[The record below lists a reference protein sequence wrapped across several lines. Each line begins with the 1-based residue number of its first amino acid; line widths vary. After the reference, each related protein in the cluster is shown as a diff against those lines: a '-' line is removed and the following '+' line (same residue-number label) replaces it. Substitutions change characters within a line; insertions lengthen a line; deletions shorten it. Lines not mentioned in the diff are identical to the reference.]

1 LYLNLSKGGST
12 LTIALYPGSFDPI
25 TNGHIDIAT
34 RASKLFDKTI
44 IGIFATPDKNL
55 MFSLKERVDLA
66 KRATT
71 HLPRVEVI
79 PYSNITV
86 EFAKEIK
93 AQVLVRGLRMIG
105 DFEWE
110 FEMAMM
116 NQMLSPGLETVCFM
130 ASQEYQ
136 FLSASLIKEV
146 ASLGGD
152 ISKLVPRHV
161 AEALKKKGIIKK

>member
-1 LYLNLSKGGST
+1 LI
-12 LTIALYPGSFDPI
+12 IALYPGSFDPI

-34 RASKLFDKTI
+34 RASQLFDKTI
-44 IGIFATPDKNL
+44 IGIFATPEKNL
-55 MFSLKERVDLA
+55 TFSFAERVTLA
-66 KRATT
+66 KKATA
-71 HLPRVEVI
+71 HLSKVEVI

-86 EFAKEIK
+86 EFAREIK
-93 AQVLVRGLRMIG
+93 AKVLVRGLRMIG

-152 ISKLVPRHV
+152 IVKFVPPNV
-161 AEALKKKGIIKK
+161 AEALKKKFAVKK

>member
-1 LYLNLSKGGST
+1 
-12 LTIALYPGSFDPI
+12 LTTALYPGSFDPI

-34 RASKLFDKTI
+34 RASKIFDKLI
-44 IGIFATPDKNL
+44 VGIFASPEKPI
-55 MFSLKERVDLA
+55 MFSTEERVELA
-66 KRATT
+66 VRALE
-71 HLPRVEVI
+71 HL
-79 PYSNITV
+79 SNVKVMEYEGITV
-86 EFAKEIK
+86 EFARQIG
-93 AQVLVRGLRMIG
+93 AQVMVRGLRMIG

-116 NQMLSPGLETVCFM
+116 NKMLSPDLELVCLL

-152 ISKLVPRHV
+152 VTSLVPPHV
-161 AEALKKKGIIKK
+161 AEALKKIGPN

>member
-1 LYLNLSKGGST
+1 M
-12 LTIALYPGSFDPI
+12 IVALYPGSFDPI
-25 TNGHIDIAT
+25 TNGHIDIAS
-34 RASKLFDKTI
+34 RASRLFDKTI
-44 IGIFATPDKNL
+44 IGIFSTPEKKL
-55 MFSLKERVDLA
+55 TFTIPERVELA
-66 KRATT
+66 KEATA
-71 HLPRVEVI
+71 HLKGVEVI
-79 PYSNITV
+79 SYSNITV
-86 EFAKEIK
+86 EFAKEVK
-93 AQVLVRGLRMIG
+93 AQVLVRGLRAIG

-152 ISKLVPRHV
+152 ISSLVPANV
-161 AEALKKKGIIKK
+161 AAALKKKDLNKK

>member
-1 LYLNLSKGGST
+1 LI
-12 LTIALYPGSFDPI
+12 IALYPGSFDPI
-25 TNGHIDIAT
+25 TNGHIDIAI
-34 RASKLFDKTI
+34 RASRLFDKTI
-44 IGIFATPDKNL
+44 IGIFATPEKNL
-55 MFSLKERVDLA
+55 VFSLEERVEMAKKATARLA
-66 KRATT
+66 K
-71 HLPRVEVI
+71 VEVI

-152 ISKLVPRHV
+152 ISKFVPKHV
-161 AEALKKKGIIKK
+161 AEALRKKGVSKK

>member
-1 LYLNLSKGGST
+1 L
-12 LTIALYPGSFDPI
+12 IVALYPGSFDPI
-25 TNGHIDIAT
+25 TNGHIDIAS
-34 RASKLFDKTI
+34 RASRLFDKTI
-44 IGIFATPDKNL
+44 IGIFSTPEKKL
-55 MFSLKERVDLA
+55 TFTIPERVKLA
-66 KRATT
+66 KEATA
-71 HLPRVEVI
+71 HLKGVEVI
-79 PYSNITV
+79 AYSNITV
-86 EFAKEIK
+86 EFAKEVK
-93 AQVLVRGLRMIG
+93 AQVLVRGLRAIG

-152 ISKLVPRHV
+152 ISSLVPANV
-161 AEALKKKGIIKK
+161 AAALRKKDLNKK

>member
-1 LYLNLSKGGST
+1 MI
-12 LTIALYPGSFDPI
+12 IALYPGSFDPI

-34 RASKLFDKTI
+34 RASKLFDKI
-44 IGIFATPDKNL
+44 VIGIFATPGKNV
-55 MFSLKERVDLA
+55 MFPLEERVQLA
-66 KRATT
+66 KDAMS
-71 HLPRVEVI
+71 HLPNVEVI

-86 EFAKEIK
+86 ELAREVG

-152 ISKLVPRHV
+152 IHSLVPENV
-161 AEALKKKGIIKK
+161 ARALERKDVTGK

>member
-1 LYLNLSKGGST
+1 MIT
-12 LTIALYPGSFDPI
+12 ALYPGSFDPI
-25 TNGHIDIAT
+25 TNGHVDIAT
-34 RASKLFDKTI
+34 RASKLFDKTV

-55 MFSLKERVDLA
+55 MFSLEERVTLA
-66 KRATT
+66 QQATA
-71 HLPRVEVI
+71 HLLKVEVI

-86 EFAKEIK
+86 EFARDIH

-146 ASLGGD
+146 ANLGGN
-152 ISKLVPRHV
+152 IVSLVPPNV
-161 AEALKKKGIIKK
+161 AKALKKKGLGKK

>member
-1 LYLNLSKGGST
+1 MI
-12 LTIALYPGSFDPI
+12 IALYPGSFDPI

-34 RASKLFDKTI
+34 RASKLFDKI
-44 IGIFATPDKNL
+44 VIGIFATPEKTL
-55 MFSLKERVDLA
+55 MFSLDERVKLA
-66 KRATT
+66 KAATR
-71 HLPRVEVI
+71 HLPKVEVR

-86 EFAKEIK
+86 DFAREIK
-93 AQVLVRGLRMIG
+93 AQVLVRGLRAIG

-116 NQMLSPGLETVCFM
+116 NQMLFPGLETVCFM

-152 ISKLVPRHV
+152 VHTLVPKNV
-161 AEALKKKGIIKK
+161 AEALIKKGITGK

>member
-1 LYLNLSKGGST
+1 

-25 TNGHIDIAT
+25 TNGHLDIAT
-34 RASKLFDKTI
+34 RASHLFEKTI

-55 MFSLKERVDLA
+55 MFSIEERVDMARQATAHLA
-66 KRATT
+66 K
-71 HLPRVEVI
+71 VEVR

-86 EFAKEIK
+86 EFAREIK

-152 ISKLVPRHV
+152 ISKLVPVQV
-161 AEALKKKGIIKK
+161 AEALKKKGVIKS

>member
-1 LYLNLSKGGST
+1 MI
-12 LTIALYPGSFDPI
+12 IALYPGSFDPI

-44 IGIFATPDKNL
+44 IGIFATPGKSL
-55 MFSLKERVDLA
+55 TFSLAERVAMA
-66 KRATT
+66 KKATT

-86 EFAKEIK
+86 EFAREVK
-93 AQVLVRGLRMIG
+93 AKVLVRGLRAIG

-146 ASLGGD
+146 SSLGGD
-152 ISKLVPRHV
+152 VSSLVPRHV
-161 AEALKKKGIIKK
+161 AAALKKKGLGKK

>member
-1 LYLNLSKGGST
+1 MI
-12 LTIALYPGSFDPI
+12 IALYPGSFDPI
-25 TNGHIDIAT
+25 TNGHLDIAT
-34 RASKLFDKTI
+34 RASKLFDKTV
-44 IGIFATPDKNL
+44 IGIFATPEKNL
-55 MFSLKERVDLA
+55 MFSLEERVVLA
-66 KRATT
+66 KKAVA
-71 HLPRVEVI
+71 HLPKIEVM
-79 PYSNITV
+79 PYTTITV
-86 EFAKEIK
+86 DFAKEIK

-146 ASLGGD
+146 AGLGGD
-152 ISKLVPRHV
+152 ITDLVPSYV
-161 AEALKKKGIIKK
+161 AEALKKKGIGKK

>member
-1 LYLNLSKGGST
+1 LI
-12 LTIALYPGSFDPI
+12 IALYPGSFDPI

-34 RASKLFDKTI
+34 RASKLFDKI
-44 IGIFATPDKNL
+44 VIGIFATPEKTL
-55 MFSLKERVDLA
+55 MFSLDERVKLA
-66 KRATT
+66 KAATR
-71 HLPRVEVI
+71 HLPKVEVR

-86 EFAKEIK
+86 DFAREIK
-93 AQVLVRGLRMIG
+93 AQVLVRGLRAIG

-116 NQMLSPGLETVCFM
+116 NQMLYPGLETVCFM

-152 ISKLVPRHV
+152 VHTLVPKNV
-161 AEALKKKGIIKK
+161 AEALIKKGITGK

>member
-1 LYLNLSKGGST
+1 MI
-12 LTIALYPGSFDPI
+12 IALYPGSFDPI

-34 RASKLFDKTI
+34 RASKLFDKI
-44 IGIFATPDKNL
+44 VIGIFATPEKSL
-55 MFSLKERVDLA
+55 MFSLDERVEMA
-66 KRATT
+66 KRATS
-71 HLPRVEVI
+71 HLPKVEVR

-86 EFAKEIK
+86 DFAREIK

-136 FLSASLIKEV
+136 FVSASLIKEV
-146 ASLGGD
+146 AGMGGN
-152 ISKLVPRHV
+152 IGILVPAHV
-161 AEALKKKGIIKK
+161 AEALKKKGVAKK

>member
-1 LYLNLSKGGST
+1 MI
-12 LTIALYPGSFDPI
+12 IALYPGSFDPI

-34 RASKLFDKTI
+34 RASKLFDKI
-44 IGIFATPDKNL
+44 VIGIFATPEKTL
-55 MFSLKERVDLA
+55 MFSLEERVDLA
-66 KRATT
+66 KKATR
-71 HLPRVEVI
+71 HLPKVEVK

-86 EFAKEIK
+86 EFAREVN

-152 ISKLVPRHV
+152 IHSLVPKNV
-161 AEALKKKGIIKK
+161 AQALVKKGVVRK

>member
-1 LYLNLSKGGST
+1 LI
-12 LTIALYPGSFDPI
+12 IALYPGSFDPI
-25 TNGHIDIAT
+25 TNGHLDIAT

-44 IGIFATPDKNL
+44 IGIFATPEKRL
-55 MFSLKERVDLA
+55 MFSLEERVALA
-66 KRATT
+66 KKATSQI
-71 HLPRVEVI
+71 PRIEVR

-86 EFAKEIK
+86 EFAKEVN
-93 AQVLVRGLRMIG
+93 AQVLIRGLRMIG

-146 ASLGGD
+146 AGLGGD
-152 ISKLVPRHV
+152 IHSLVPENV
-161 AEALKKKGIIKK
+161 AKAIVKKGVYKK

>member
-1 LYLNLSKGGST
+1 LI
-12 LTIALYPGSFDPI
+12 IALYPGSFDPI

-34 RASKLFDKTI
+34 RASKLFDKTV
-44 IGIFATPDKNL
+44 IGIFARPEKSL
-55 MFSLKERVDLA
+55 MFPLEERVEMAKKALA
-66 KRATT
+66 
-71 HLPRVEVI
+71 HLPKVEVR

-86 EFAKEIK
+86 EFAKEIN

-146 ASLGGD
+146 ATLGGD
-152 ISKLVPRHV
+152 ISNLVPKQV
-161 AEALKKKGIIKK
+161 AVALKEKGIGNK

>member
-1 LYLNLSKGGST
+1 LI
-12 LTIALYPGSFDPI
+12 IALYPGSFDPI

-34 RASKLFDKTI
+34 RASKLFDKI
-44 IGIFATPDKNL
+44 VIGIFATPEKNL
-55 MFSLKERVDLA
+55 MFSLDERVKLA
-66 KRATT
+66 KEATG
-71 HLPRVEVI
+71 HLSKVEVK

-86 EFAKEIK
+86 EFAREVK
-93 AQVLVRGLRMIG
+93 AQVLVRGLRAIG

-116 NQMLSPGLETVCFM
+116 NQMLYPGLETVCFM

-152 ISKLVPRHV
+152 IHSLVPKGV
-161 AEALKKKGIIKK
+161 AEALIKKGLTRKKSE